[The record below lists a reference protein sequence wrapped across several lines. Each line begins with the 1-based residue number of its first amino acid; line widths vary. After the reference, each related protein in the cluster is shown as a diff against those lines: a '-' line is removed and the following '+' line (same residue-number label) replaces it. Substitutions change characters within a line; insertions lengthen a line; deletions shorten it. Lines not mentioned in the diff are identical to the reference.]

1 MSDDI
6 DIHGG
11 GAVAVDT
18 ATLRHAADGFA
29 SLAGELTEIADVV
42 RAAGSDLSTTSPA
55 VAELSYA
62 VETARFAF
70 EAAIDKAN
78 ALTGALRAAAAVYDV
93 VEARAERAAA
103 EAAGDFERVELI
115 DARLAALRLAN
126 PDAEGQAT
134 LGEFGHWLTWPGSLA
149 TQAPGALWWLMPG
162 FHSLAFPIA
171 WGLQR
176 VVGSVGAGTVP
187 ASSRLAGRASGVVV
201 APIAARQPATAP
213 TSLASIAGRI
223 PGGGEARIRVER
235 YTMGDGS
242 RQFAVYIA
250 GMQTMAPQTREPFDM
265 ASNVELYTGERSASY
280 DATLAALGQ
289 AGAEPGDVVHAI
301 GHSQGAMIAAHVALE
316 GGFDTR
322 TLVSFGSPVEAD
334 VGSGTL
340 SVNIGHTDDPV
351 TALAGGGHA
360 QAVGAAG
367 SFVAERASDPLP
379 GPQDLRMPIHG
390 IDAYT
395 ETARLVD
402 ASGDARV
409 GAMRQLFD
417 ELGAAAS
424 VGVTEYSATRIPVA
438 PVPMPQPRPGPEP
451 SVSPSASGGG

>member
-6 DIHGG
+6 DIRGG

-29 SLAGELTEIADVV
+29 SLAAELSEIAGVV
-42 RAAGSDLSTTSPA
+42 RAAGSDLRTAPRS
-55 VAELSYA
+55 VAELAYA
-62 VETARFAF
+62 VDTVRFAVD
-70 EAAIDKAN
+70 AAIDDAH

-103 EAAGDFERVELI
+103 EAAGDLELVALI

-126 PDAEGQAT
+126 PEAEGQAT
-134 LGEFGHWLTWPGSLA
+134 LDMFGHWLRWPGELA
-149 TQAPGALWWLMPG
+149 GQASGALWWLMPG

-171 WGLQR
+171 WALQR
-176 VVGSVGAGTVP
+176 MVGSVRAGTVP
-187 ASSRLAGRASGVVV
+187 ATSRLPGRAGDVVV
-201 APIAARQPATAP
+201 QPIAARQPATAP
-213 TSLASIAGRI
+213 TSLAGIARRM
-223 PGGGEARIRVER
+223 PGGGAARVRVER
-235 YTMGDGS
+235 YTMRDGT

-265 ASNVELYTGERSASY
+265 SSNVELYTGDRSASF
-280 DATLAALGQ
+280 DATLSALEQ

-334 VGSGTL
+334 LGAGTL
-340 SVNIGHTDDPV
+340 SVNIRHTDDPV

-360 QAVGAAG
+360 QAVGAPG
-367 SFVAERASDPLP
+367 SFVAERAADPLP
-379 GPQDLRMPIHG
+379 GPQDLRMPVHG
-390 IDAYT
+390 MDAYT
-395 ETARLVD
+395 ETARLID

-409 GAMRQLFD
+409 GAMRRLFD

-424 VGVTEYSATRIPVA
+424 VDVTEYSATRIL
-438 PVPMPQPRPGPEP
+438 PMPAPAPQPAPEP
-451 SVSPSASGGG
+451 RVSPSASGGG